1 MTTMLMAVIV
11 LGARERGYP
20 RHVGSRCPQ
29 DFLAKR
35 PSSGRSFVVLSLLR
49 DFSIDT
55 LSFLLFFFFLQLCT
69 AFGLV
74 GAVSYVLIKNRPER
88 PATAR
93 DYPYSGLEKELGG
106 VNVARKEQVDEE

>member
-1 MTTMLMAVIV
+1 MWGPDVHKTSWQSAL
-11 LGARERGYP
+11 LQ
-20 RHVGSRCPQ
+20 VG
-29 DFLAKR
+29 L
-35 PSSGRSFVVLSLLR
+35 
-49 DFSIDT
+49 
-55 LSFLLFFFFLQLCT
+55 LLFCPFYEISQLTLFFFFLFLFFLQLCT